1 MPTEAFLEQLGKN
14 WGWIALR
21 GVAAVIFGVLAF
33 AWPGATI
40 FVLVLFFGAYALVE
54 GILSL
59 IAAFKLRDHG
69 RPMWTFVV
77 IGILGILAGVVTFL
91 WPGITA
97 LALLA
102 LIAAWA
108 LFMGVFQIIAAIR
121 LRKEMEHEWLLALS
135 GVLSVI
141 FGVFML
147 ARPEAGALAVV
158 WLIAAYSIAFGILLI
173 VLGFRLKNRTSQGT
187 LSAAAPR

>member
-141 FGVFML
+141 FGLFVFFQ
-147 ARPEAGALAVV
+147 PGGGALA
-158 WLIAAYSIAFGILLI
+158 LIWVIGAYAIFFGVLLI
-173 VLGFRLKNRTSQGT
+173 VLAFKLKGHAGRP
-187 LSAAAPR
+187 AAAA

>member
-1 MPTEAFLEQLGKN
+1 
-14 WGWIALR
+14 
-21 GVAAVIFGVLAF
+21 
-33 AWPGATI
+33 
-40 FVLVLFFGAYALVE
+40 
-54 GILSL
+54 
-59 IAAFKLRDHG
+59 
-69 RPMWTFVV
+69 MWAFVV

>member
-1 MPTEAFLEQLGKN
+1 
-14 WGWIALR
+14 
-21 GVAAVIFGVLAF
+21 
-33 AWPGATI
+33 
-40 FVLVLFFGAYALVE
+40 
-54 GILSL
+54 
-59 IAAFKLRDHG
+59 
-69 RPMWTFVV
+69 
-77 IGILGILAGVVTFL
+77 
-91 WPGITA
+91 
-97 LALLA
+97 
-102 LIAAWA
+102 
-108 LFMGVFQIIAAIR
+108 MGVFQIIAAIR